1 MPATSTQRLGHCTWL
16 CWGWRAVG
24 SELPGLHLYLH
35 PKYESLQNLRTMD
48 FCSHCPAL
56 LMYHIPAG
64 DLGAGYPCWLPYLG
78 TPKAAITF
86 NPTERAGD
94 ATLLP
99 TSHEIHFGQLWGG
112 ITCLLWAKEKCCL
125 GKAQIAL
132 ESHGVFWFSNETPAL
147 AWKEKIL
154 WCHRELLLFR
164 ISYWKKWE
172 EFPFICYKI
181 TVLNTK
187 AFPSVTPEHIFPFV
201 KTLPVFSLST
211 EHSVYHVFQSAHT
224 SIFVKVPWPKMACS
238 QPQLL
243 WTLSSGGYGQN
254 HQYLDV
260 QWEVM
265 CKKLPQ
271 MLDQLLVIFFLM
283 LCMSSNGV

>member
-147 AWKEKIL
+147 PWKEKIL
-154 WCHRELLLFR
+154 WCHRELFLFR

-201 KTLPVFSLST
+201 KTLPVFSLSSW
-211 EHSVYHVFQSAHT
+211 HSPTNWALSLPCISVSPYKHFCQSSMAKNGLFSAPAPLNPFQ
-224 SIFVKVPWPKMACS
+224 WG
-238 QPQLL
+238 L
-243 WTLSSGGYGQN
+243 WTKPSVLRCAMRS
-254 HQYLDV
+254 DV
-260 QWEVM
+260 
-265 CKKLPQ
+265 
-271 MLDQLLVIFFLM
+271 
-283 LCMSSNGV
+283 